1 MLTAIRVLEMCACF
15 YMVIHM
21 CVCMCVDTK
30 EGGEMM
36 L

>member
-1 MLTAIRVLEMCACF
+1 MLTAIRVLEMCARF
-15 YMVIHM
+15 YMFIRM
-21 CVCMCVDTK
+21 CACMCVNTK